1 MKKFLKILGL
11 TLAVIVVLL
20 IAAAVALTVIFD
32 PNQYKGQ
39 IIQLVKEKTG
49 RELRIDRK
57 IGWSFFPQLGV
68 EAGGLELSNA
78 PDFGKEPFAKI
89 DAAGV
94 RVAFLPLLHGK
105 IDVNTVYLHG
115 LALNLAKNAA
125 GKTNWDDLV
134 AAGKETKPARPE
146 PAGKGA
152 GALPLESLSVGRL
165 ELRRAN
171 IRWRDEAAGSTL
183 AVQNLELTTGKFVAG
198 APMDLSLAFDLARDK
213 AAPVKLAL
221 KSRVTA
227 SSDALKLAN
236 VDLKVDDSRLTG
248 GIDIHDFASPAL
260 RFDLAL
266 DRIDLDRYLPASP
279 EKPATATGPGGAP
292 AAAQPVE
299 LPLAT
304 LRGLDINGKLR
315 IQNLKA
321 FNLRS
326 TDVQTQIATKGGLI
340 TLGPNQAKLYDGRY
354 RGQTVMDVRGKV
366 PQYRMDESL
375 EQVQIGPLLKDMQ
388 LFNHYTGTGNIG
400 IKLTAQGFDARQ
412 IKQNLNGTASIA
424 FRDGRIEGVDLAKL
438 IEQARA
444 LYDAA
449 KGKAVSVKT
458 QASDATVFKSLT
470 ANVQVRNGIAHNED
484 LNLDSANLR
493 ATGRGSADLVRET
506 LDYRLKVTVAGEAKS
521 KGTTV
526 PVIIGGTFTNPSY
539 NVDFGEL
546 LKQEAQKQIE
556 KQLQKGIEQFLQPKK
571 RK

>member
-1 MKKFLKILGL
+1 VKKTLKILGL
-11 TLAVIVVLL
+11 TLAIIVGLL
-20 IAAAVALTVIFD
+20 IAAAVALTMIFD

-49 RELRIDRK
+49 RELRIDKK

-78 PDFGKEPFAKI
+78 PGFGKEPFARI

-94 RVAFLPLLHGK
+94 HVAFLPLLHGK

-125 GKTNWDDLV
+125 GKTNWDDML
-134 AAGKETKPARPE
+134 AAGKAKE
-146 PAGKGA
+146 PAPPVEKGA
-152 GALPLESLSVGRL
+152 GKLPLESLSVGRL

-183 AVQNLELTTGKFVAG
+183 AVQNLELTTSKFVAG
-198 APMDLSLAFDLARDK
+198 APMDLNLAFELARDK
-213 AAPVKLAL
+213 AAPVKLTL

-248 GIDIHDFASPAL
+248 GIDIHNFASPAL

-266 DRIDLDRYLPASP
+266 DRIDLDRYLPASS
-279 EKPATATGPGGAP
+279 EKPAAPAGPGTAP
-292 AAAQPVE
+292 AAEQPVE

-304 LRGLDINGKLR
+304 LRSLDVNGKLR
-315 IQNLKA
+315 IQDLKA

-326 TDVQTQIATKGGLI
+326 KDVQTQIAAKGGLI

-366 PQYRMDESL
+366 PQYRMNESL

-388 LFNHYTGTGNIG
+388 LFDNYTGTGNVG

-412 IKQNLNGTASIA
+412 IKQSLNGTANIA
-424 FRDGRIEGVDLAKL
+424 FRDGKIEGVDLVKL

-444 LYDAA
+444 LYDVA
-449 KGKAVSVKT
+449 KGKPVSVKA
-458 QASDATVFKSLT
+458 QASDSTVFKSLT
-470 ANVQVRNGIAHNED
+470 ANVQVTKGIARNED
-484 LNLDSANLR
+484 LNLDGVNLR

-506 LDYRLKVTVAGEAKS
+506 LDYRLKVTVAGEARS

-556 KQLQKGIEQFLQPKK
+556 KQLQKGLEQLLQPKK

>member
-1 MKKFLKILGL
+1 MKKTLKILGL
-11 TLAVIVVLL
+11 TLAIVIGLL
-20 IAAAVALTVIFD
+20 IAAAIALTFIFD

-49 RELRIDRK
+49 RELRIDKK

-78 PDFGKEPFAKI
+78 PGFGKEPFAKI

-94 RVAFLPLLHGK
+94 RVAFLPLLSGK

-115 LALNLAKNAA
+115 LALNLAKNTA

-134 AAGKETKPARPE
+134 AAGKETKPVKPE

-152 GALPLESLSVGRL
+152 GKLPLESLSIGRL

-171 IRWRDEAAGSTL
+171 IRWRDEAAASTL

-198 APMDLSLAFDLARDK
+198 APMDLNLAFELARDK

-248 GIDIHDFASPAL
+248 GIDIHNFASPAL

-266 DRIDLDRYLPASP
+266 DRIDLDRYLPATP
-279 EKPATATGPGGAP
+279 EKPAAATSKSV
-292 AAAQPVE
+292 AAEKPVE

-304 LRGLDINGKLR
+304 LRSLDVNGKLR
-315 IQNLKA
+315 IQDLKA

-326 TDVQTQIATKGGLI
+326 KDVQTQIAAKGGLI
-340 TLGPNQAKLYDGRY
+340 TLGPNQAKLYDGSY

-375 EQVQIGPLLKDMQ
+375 DHVQIGPLLKDMQ
-388 LFNHYTGTGNIG
+388 LFDNYTGTGNIA

-412 IKQNLNGTASIA
+412 IKQNLNGTANIA
-424 FRDGRIEGVDLAKL
+424 FRDGEIKGVDLAKL
-438 IEQARA
+438 IDQARA

-449 KGKAVSVKT
+449 KGKPVTVKA
-458 QASDATVFKSLT
+458 QASDSTVFKSLT
-470 ANVQVRNGIAHNED
+470 ANVQVTNGIARNED
-484 LNLDSANLR
+484 LSLDGTNLR

-526 PVIIGGTFTNPSY
+526 PVIIGGTFSNPSY

-556 KQLQKGIEQFLQPKK
+556 KQLQKGLEQLLQPKK